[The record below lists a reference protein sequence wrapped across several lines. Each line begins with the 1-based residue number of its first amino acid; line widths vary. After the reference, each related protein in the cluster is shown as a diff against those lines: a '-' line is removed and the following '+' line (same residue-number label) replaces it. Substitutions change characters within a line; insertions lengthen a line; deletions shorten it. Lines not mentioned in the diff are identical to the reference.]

1 LRIKRSAPAA
11 TQETPKRS
19 GPPVLLPVKGKVVG
33 AGSVL
38 EVVGAAVV
46 GTVLPCSLTVVVVL
60 CVGGVVVTTTVVPA
74 TWVVL
79 VGG

>member
-1 LRIKRSAPAA
+1 
-11 TQETPKRS
+11 
-19 GPPVLLPVKGKVVG
+19 VLLPVKGKVVG